1 MQALIHKASL
11 HGLKIR
17 IRGSG
22 IVPGQPVE
30 LECHAER
37 ELAVVVT
44 SPSRWSFGLGKP
56 KRRILGYLHPE
67 ASAMIMPAI
76 EKAAS
81 LRVRIV
87 EIEPA
92 HARMEGVDQ
101 ISVSVWGEPADLK
114 PLLFPQA

>member
-11 HGLKIR
+11 HGLKISL
-17 IRGSG
+17 RGSG

-37 ELAVVVT
+37 KLAVVVT
-44 SPSRWSFGLGKP
+44 SPSRWSFGLGKQ

-67 ASAMIMPAI
+67 ASAIIMPAL
-76 EKAAS
+76 ERSAS

-92 HARMEGVDQ
+92 HARTEGMDQ
-101 ISVSVWGEPADLK
+101 VSISIWA
-114 PLLFPQA
+114 

>member
-1 MQALIHKASL
+1 MQALIHQASL

-22 IVPGQPVE
+22 MIPGQPVE

-37 ELAVVVT
+37 KLAVLVT
-44 SPSRWSFGLGKP
+44 LPSRWLFGLGRP
-56 KRRILGYLHPE
+56 KRRVLGYLHPE
-67 ASAMIMPAI
+67 ASAILMPAI
-76 EKAAS
+76 EKFAT

-92 HARMEGVDQ
+92 HARTGGVDQ
-101 ISVSVWGEPADLK
+101 ISISVWGEPGDLK
-114 PLLFPQA
+114 PSSMPQA